1 MKVIRVKNEGGR
13 TSIYVSGDI
22 VDDCWHFAKDFM
34 PEDVSTYPEDIRMI
48 LDGVTGPVDVY
59 ISSGGGDLFAG
70 MAISNML
77 ARYEGPTRAIVDG
90 LAASAASLIAFGCD
104 EIEIPS
110 NAYLMIHKPL
120 VTVCGNADDLLD
132 WATTLDSLQEGLV
145 ETYARHTKGIGND
158 EINQMIDAETWL
170 TGKKAADYFNV
181 KVTGEEAIPQ
191 NVGACVFNYAKTPE
205 VFKKNE
211 NSKLDEINA
220 TLELY

>member
-1 MKVIRVKNEGGR
+1 MIRVKNEGGR
-13 TSIYVSGDI
+13 TGIYVSGDI

-34 PEDVSTYPEDIRMI
+34 PEDVSTYPEDIRAI

-77 ARYEGPTRAIVDG
+77 ARYEGPTKAIVDG

-120 VTVCGNADDLLD
+120 VTVCGNADDLLE

-145 ETYARHTKGIGND
+145 ETYARHTKGLGND

-170 TGKKAADYFNV
+170 TGNKAAEYFNV
-181 KVTGEEAIPQ
+181 KVTGEEVIPQ
-191 NVGACVFNYAKTPE
+191 NVGSCVFNYTKTPE